1 MGVRVV
7 KPGMATTVQDLGRPG
22 YYSVGI
28 PPSGSLDQ
36 YSSLAANLLVGNDD
50 NAAVLECTYLGPQLH
65 FEAATV
71 VAVTGADLPP
81 LLNGQPRPNW
91 ESFAVAEGDVLS
103 FDYLASGARAYIAV
117 AGGFDVPEV
126 LGSRSTYTLGSMG
139 GVEGRVLAEGDWID
153 IGRAEAPTTGRAV
166 PDALRQEHPR
176 HCEVRVMMGL
186 FDHRL
191 TAAGRRT
198 FLETDW
204 RLTPVADRTGFRYQ
218 GAELEF
224 EDREPPFGAGSDP
237 SNIVD
242 APYPIGSIQVPGG
255 IEPIVLHRDAVSG
268 GGYVMVA
275 TVIGADM
282 DLVGQSA
289 PNITTRFVAVDL
301 EQALQARRDRNT
313 RITALRESI
322 TS

>member
-1 MGVRVV
+1 MGVRVL
-7 KPGMATTVQDLGRPG
+7 KPGMSTTIQDRGRFG

-36 YSSLAANLLVGNDD
+36 FSSFAANLLVGNPEG
-50 NAAVLECTYLGPQLH
+50 AAVLECTYLGPQLL
-65 FEAATV
+65 FEAPSV

-81 LLNGQPRPNW
+81 LVNRVPRPLW
-91 ESFAVAEGDVLS
+91 ESFEVTEGDVLS
-103 FDYLASGARAYIAV
+103 FDYLTAGARAYIAF
-117 AGGFDVPEV
+117 AGGIDVPEV
-126 LGSRSTYTLGSMG
+126 LGSRSTYTLGSIG
-139 GVEGRVLAEGDWID
+139 GIDGRVLAEGDWIA
-153 IGRAEAPTTGRAV
+153 IGPVDGSSTGRSV
-166 PDALRQEHPR
+166 PEHFRPTHQYHR
-176 HCEVRVMMGL
+176 EIRVMMGL

-191 TAAGRRT
+191 TDTGRET
-198 FLETDW
+198 FLGTDW

-224 EDREPPFGAGSDP
+224 KDRTPPFGAGSDP

-242 APYPIGSIQVPGG
+242 APYPIGSIQVPSG

-282 DLVGQSA
+282 DFVGQSP

-301 EQALQARRDRNT
+301 ETALQARRDREAQFA
-313 RITALRESI
+313 RLRDELA
-322 TS
+322 